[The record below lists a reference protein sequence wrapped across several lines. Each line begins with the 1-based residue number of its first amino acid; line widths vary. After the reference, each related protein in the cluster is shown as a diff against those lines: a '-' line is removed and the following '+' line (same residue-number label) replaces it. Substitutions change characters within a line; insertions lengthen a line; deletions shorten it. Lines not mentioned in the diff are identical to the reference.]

1 KFEISEIGSLIPGL
15 EIRDGRL
22 LLQKGKDISTLPDTI
37 DQINTRNTEL
47 CGGPG
52 RLDRFREE
60 QAKAGS
66 RLKVSSFPE
75 TNSILAVAAVL

>member
-1 KFEISEIGSLIPGL
+1 MRLAVTMNIGLNIDPPPGV
-15 EIRDGRL
+15 
-22 LLQKGKDISTLPDTI
+22 
-37 DQINTRNTEL
+37 

-66 RLKVSSFPE
+66 RLKVSPFPE
-75 TNSILAVAAVL
+75 SKSILDVAAVLWSLWTAADLWASWGKRRAFSPACP